1 MGAHVKINIYQ
12 LQKDLNRLDESIKK
26 MQSTFNEMES
36 SINSLKSKWIGEAA
50 DEFAKYFEEEKTM
63 YKSMTDELED
73 LKERLMRS
81 QNDYS
86 NAKNELSELI
96 NSFNV

>member
-1 MGAHVKINIYQ
+1 
-12 LQKDLNRLDESIKK
+12 
-26 MQSTFNEMES
+26 
-36 SINSLKSKWIGEAA
+36 
-50 DEFAKYFEEEKTM
+50 M